1 MTRQLIKGM
10 TMLMLVVALALVSAV
25 ASYGQSSSTAAA
37 DIPFEF
43 VVSGKTLAAGHYQL
57 YASNAG
63 GDVVTIRG
71 AESGQSAMSLTIGLM
86 RRRAS
91 DEGKLV
97 FHRYGN
103 RYFLREIW
111 NAGDNAGRQ
120 LPKSRE
126 EKAIQRELASVRSKT
141 ESSQGDYKRIEVA
154 LANR

>member
-57 YASNAG
+57 YAANTG

-71 AESGQSAMSLTIGLM
+71 AGQSAMSLTIGLM

-111 NAGDNAGRQ
+111 NAGDNTGRQ

-141 ESSQGDYKRIEVA
+141 ESSQGNYQRIEVA